1 MPHTIRR
8 ALAVTVAAC
17 ALFAAGP
24 GLAYAD
30 SNDDGD
36 SAPVA
41 AQPAGQPGT
50 GTGNG
55 LSGGPTETQVLKGAS
70 AVPLQDPTLG
80 EGTVLPPVYNAIN
93 SASG

>member
-8 ALAVTVAAC
+8 ALAVTVAAG

-41 AQPAGQPGT
+41 APPTGQP